1 MSASLSSSKSPDLPW
16 MRLVSWSTWLQLC
29 LLLMFCVSPSFFTAL
44 LSCSPPLL
52 CVSPGFPF
60 LCLQQ
65 SLLLLVLTLLT
76 GAIWRQLLVF
86 HITWKSVV
94 FIYYCK
100 SEWQASCCTSDLT
113 MERLKKK
120 DIKFDAGQEWDL
132 VSKTIK
138 KTGMVAARDM
148 A

>member
-1 MSASLSSSKSPDLPW
+1 MSANLPSPESPGLPW
-16 MRLVSWSTWLQLC
+16 MKLVPWSMWLQLC
-29 LLLMFCVSPSFFTAL
+29 LLLMFWVFPSFLAVL

-65 SLLLLVLTLLT
+65 SLLLFVPTLLT

-120 DIKFDAGQEWDL
+120 DIKFDAGQE
-132 VSKTIK
+132 
-138 KTGMVAARDM
+138 
-148 A
+148 